1 LRNIPRVLKIL
12 ALPGI
17 ALLFLMNMGSSPSAQ
32 AKANAYGAPYYV
44 EQVADIAAGADD
56 SDPAWFTIKNEALYF
71 QAKTKESGAEL
82 WKYSH
87 LTREAMQVR
96 DINAGSAGSKPEWLT
111 VYGNDIYFA
120 ATDATHGRQLW
131 KYNTVAGTARMV
143 VDLGNYPSGS
153 DPRWLQI
160 VGSTLYFNAVSLDGR
175 ELYAYFPETGKSQ
188 LVKNINP
195 LGDSNPEYL
204 YGYYDILYFTADDGR
219 HGREPWRSDGTI
231 NGTTMIKDIY
241 DGVNSSEPSS
251 FNMLGDMLIFSAND
265 GVHEQEL
272 WQSYGSKTTTKMIKD
287 IEPGSDGSDP
297 GWSNRLG
304 DSVIFFPAKTNK
316 YGNEL
321 WRYDMQ
327 HGAYLLADINDK
339 KKDSNPAAIG
349 SVGWEMFFSAD
360 DGKTGVELWKTEPPY
375 EYAYQVSDINPGKR
389 NANPKPLGVMGTTL
403 FFTAN
408 DGIHG
413 EEVWYSEFP
422 HYKTFLLKD
431 IRTGSRGSTPEFTS
445 GGYVGSISNSIRSGW
460 TIYFTANDG
469 RTGTELW
476 QISTGALPSTGFA
489 PRVKTNVPEQ
499 PARLE
504 YQSYDQLTLEIPK
517 LGKLLS
523 ITGVPKDGNSWNL
536 DWLGA
541 NEVGYLS
548 GTTFPTQPGN
558 TAITGHV
565 YLADGS
571 PGPFVDLGKL
581 SWDDKIIIHAWGKQ
595 YIYSVR
601 YKNERVDPND
611 SSILDNKDYSWITL
625 ITCKDYNESTGFYR
639 WRTVVQAVL
648 VEVVDE

>member
-1 LRNIPRVLKIL
+1 MTINHQARNALKCIGVVLLIFTM
-12 ALPGI
+12 I
-17 ALLFLMNMGSSPSAQ
+17 GSNSSSQ

-44 EQVADIAAGADD
+44 ERVADIATGADS
-56 SDPAWFTIKNEALYF
+56 SDPAWFTIKNDALYF

-96 DINAGSAGSKPEWLT
+96 DINAGSANSNPEWLT

-120 ATDATHGRQLW
+120 ATDVTHGRQLW
-131 KYNTVAGTARMV
+131 KYNTVAGTVRLV
-143 VDLGNYPSGS
+143 VDLGNYPLGS
-153 DPRWLQI
+153 DPRWLQF
-160 VGSTLYFNAVSLDGR
+160 VGSTLYFNAISVDGR

-195 LGDSNPEYL
+195 HGDSNPEYL
-204 YGYYDILYFTADDGR
+204 YAYYDTLFFTADDGH
-219 HGREPWRSDGTI
+219 HGKEPWRSNGTT

-241 DGVNSSEPSS
+241 DGVDSSEPSS

-265 GVHEQEL
+265 GVHGQEL
-272 WQSYGSKTTTKMIKD
+272 WQSYGTKATTQMIKD
-287 IEPGSDGSDP
+287 IEPGSDGSNP

-304 DSVIFFPAKTNK
+304 DSVIFFPARTNK

-375 EYAYQVSDINPGKR
+375 KYAYQVSDINPKYR
-389 NANPKPLGVMGTTL
+389 DSNPKPLGVMGTTL

-431 IRTGSRGSTPEFTS
+431 IRAGSRGSTPEFTS

-489 PRVKTNVPEQ
+489 PHVKTSVLEQ
-499 PARLE
+499 PVQLA
-504 YQSYDQLTLEIPK
+504 YQSYNQLTLDIPK
-517 LGKLLS
+517 LGKMLA

-541 NEVGYLS
+541 NDVGYLT

-558 TAITGHV
+558 TAISGHV

-581 SWDDKIIIHAWGKQ
+581 SWDDKIIIHAWGQQ
-595 YIYSVR
+595 YIYRVR

-611 SSILDNKDYSWITL
+611 SSILDSKDYSWITL
-625 ITCKDYNESTGFYR
+625 ITCKDYNESGGYYR